1 MLGTTTKASMAT
13 TIDVAAVYGE
23 GMGRTLG
30 LIPNPGVRCPC
41 CGDIVQRL
49 PALRTIEPCQRC
61 RRPLTLVRIVRRPKH
76 YRLCNVIDL
85 VSSAYGLVTMLIVL
99 SFVLSE
105 MNPRTFA
112 KAVTVLLFAIGSLL
126 LVDGALSMR
135 TAIDRTWQTTS
146 SGLVA
151 RALGF
156 IKTISGVIGIAL
168 VMVGLRI

>member
-1 MLGTTTKASMAT
+1 M
-13 TIDVAAVYGE
+13 
-23 GMGRTLG
+23 
-30 LIPNPGVRCPC
+30 
-41 CGDIVQRL
+41 
-49 PALRTIEPCQRC
+49 
-61 RRPLTLVRIVRRPKH
+61 LVRFIRRPKH

-85 VSSAYGLVTMLIVL
+85 VSSAYGHVTMLIVL

-112 KAVTVLLFAIGSLL
+112 KAVTILLFAIGSLL
-126 LVDGALSMR
+126 LVDGALSVR

-151 RALGF
+151 RALG
-156 IKTISGVIGIAL
+156 IVKTMSGVIGIAL

>member
-1 MLGTTTKASMAT
+1 M
-13 TIDVAAVYGE
+13 
-23 GMGRTLG
+23 
-30 LIPNPGVRCPC
+30 
-41 CGDIVQRL
+41 
-49 PALRTIEPCQRC
+49 
-61 RRPLTLVRIVRRPKH
+61 LVRFIRRPKH

-99 SFVLSE
+99 YFVLSE

-112 KAVTVLLFAIGSLL
+112 KAVTILLFAIGSLL
-126 LVDGALSMR
+126 LVDGALSVR

-151 RALGF
+151 RALG
-156 IKTISGVIGIAL
+156 IVKTMSGVIGIAL